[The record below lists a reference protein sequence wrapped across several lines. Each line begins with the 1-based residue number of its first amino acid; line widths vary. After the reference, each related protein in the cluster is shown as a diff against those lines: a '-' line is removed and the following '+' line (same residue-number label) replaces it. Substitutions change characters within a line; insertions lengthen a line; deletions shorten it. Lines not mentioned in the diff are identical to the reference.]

1 MYQSESF
8 QLILKTLIH
17 LIFNHLV
24 TLAIKDRLAI
34 VKHHLSGIFSSNL
47 TNNKPD
53 KKDGTHAK
61 FERITY
67 LLVRTNRIV
76 DYATIFRHSLC
87 IKYYF
92 FIIKKLFFLP

>member
-1 MYQSESF
+1 MYQSEFF
-8 QLILKTLIH
+8 QLILKNLIY

-53 KKDGTHAK
+53 KD
-61 FERITY
+61 
-67 LLVRTNRIV
+67 
-76 DYATIFRHSLC
+76 S
-87 IKYYF
+87 
-92 FIIKKLFFLP
+92 